1 MMTQAAHILP
11 DPLDVF
17 RERAEAKAYLVEI
30 GDLAFLD
37 AVDALQCDAEFDAL
51 PDRYGADV
59 VQAIMATAFGGRN
72 A

>member
-1 MMTQAAHILP
+1 MTQAARILP

-37 AVDALQCDAEFDAL
+37 AVDALQADAEFDGL
-51 PDRYGADV
+51 VGQYGQDAI
-59 VQAIMATAFGGRN
+59 QKIMAAAFGGDR
-72 A
+72 

>member
-1 MMTQAAHILP
+1 MTQVAHTMP
-11 DPLDVF
+11 YPLDCF
-17 RERAEAKAYLVEI
+17 RERCEAQAYLVEI

-59 VQAIMATAFGGRN
+59 VQEIMATAFGGRN

>member
-1 MMTQAAHILP
+1 MTQAARVSP

-37 AVDALQCDAEFDAL
+37 AVDALQADAEFDGLIDQFGQEAI
-51 PDRYGADV
+51 
-59 VQAIMATAFGGRN
+59 QQIMALAFGGTR
-72 A
+72 